1 MFPSG
6 HFSFS
11 PLFPTG
17 LFHFIVP
24 NKMANECL
32 IRHKKNLLNQSQE
45 KKKKNKYESHI
56 RDLSSRNQVLFSNH
70 LVHVCFYKC
79 RENFIYIYGYVPL
92 AGERF
97 VLAAQKNGVL
107 SSLFCGL
114 LRFF

>member
-11 PLFPTG
+11 PFFPIG

-24 NKMANECL
+24 NKMANEWL
-32 IRHKKNLLNQSQE
+32 IRHKKKTIKSKSGE
-45 KKKKNKYESHI
+45 KKKYDSHI
-56 RDLSSRNQVLFSNH
+56 RDLRSRNQVLFSNH

-114 LRFF
+114 LRLF